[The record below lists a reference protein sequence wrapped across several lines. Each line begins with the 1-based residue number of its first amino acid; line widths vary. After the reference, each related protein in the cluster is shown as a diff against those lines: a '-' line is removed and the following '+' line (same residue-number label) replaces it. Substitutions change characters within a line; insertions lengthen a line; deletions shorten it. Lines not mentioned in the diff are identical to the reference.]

1 MLRMTRNILVCSEK
15 IHRFGTN
22 DEGKLKCSQLT
33 QLHGVKMAVT
43 VMSSCVCVF
52 VCILGFPCVQ
62 PRMAVCLLPYFNCS
76 AVS

>member
-43 VMSSCVCVF
+43 VMSSCVCVC
-52 VCILGFPCVQ
+52 VCVHFRISV
-62 PRMAVCLLPYFNCS
+62 CS
-76 AVS
+76 AAHGCVPAALF